1 MSIFRLLVLGLVY
14 IFLVLFF
21 NKFELY
27 VMKTDLA
34 LVTILLTEHF
44 ALRSEVIVASSQI
57 KKAI

>member
-27 VMKTDLA
+27 VMKSDLA
-34 LVTILLTEHF
+34 LVTILLIGPF
-44 ALRSEVIVASSQI
+44 ALRSEVIVTSS
-57 KKAI
+57 